1 MDKELV
7 VIVNNLGKSYGST
20 CIFYDISFSL
30 AQGESLLVIGP
41 NGSGKTT
48 LLSIVAGLE
57 DPDEGRVIV
66 FGKDLSGL
74 ERAARAKLR
83 AQKIGFALQEP
94 VLLNR
99 LSALDNV
106 ALSAVIAGVE
116 PHQAREIAKE
126 LLGRL
131 GLENKANE
139 KAGKLSGGER
149 KRVEIA
155 RALAKKP
162 LLLILDEPHSMLD
175 SDSIR
180 LVEGLVKEYLE
191 RGGALITSSPRD
203 KGLDLKWNKKL
214 ELKGYCRTK

>member
-1 MDKELV
+1 VDKELV